1 MHAFCL
7 RRSYTPVLQPPWQT
21 PPPPILSCNR
31 ILSGSLFP
39 PPRFYLSHL
48 LLPLNSFALYLST
61 ATKRGKRRQELS
73 VESAG
78 EGTEEVDGV
87 LSPRLDARSAPL
99 SCVFTCDNHLRQTS
113 ARVATWLGCRQF
125 SQLSSPLSVSRSVGM
140 SHSCT
145 RFLFWLGLTKEILE
159 SSPGSSYIAAWVNPL
174 HHHPAKDTHTNTHR
188 QTPRHNN
195 HACTDII
202 WPSGVVVLN
211 LVKLVLFNAF
221 AEIGS
226 KEPLDTLSVF

>member
-1 MHAFCL
+1 M
-7 RRSYTPVLQPPWQT
+7 TNT
-21 PPPPILSCNR
+21 PPPQSCPVIEYLVDLS
-31 ILSGSLFP
+31 SP

-113 ARVATWLGCRQF
+113 ARVAT
-125 SQLSSPLSVSRSVGM
+125 
-140 SHSCT
+140 
-145 RFLFWLGLTKEILE
+145 
-159 SSPGSSYIAAWVNPL
+159 
-174 HHHPAKDTHTNTHR
+174 
-188 QTPRHNN
+188 
-195 HACTDII
+195 
-202 WPSGVVVLN
+202 
-211 LVKLVLFNAF
+211 
-221 AEIGS
+221 
-226 KEPLDTLSVF
+226 